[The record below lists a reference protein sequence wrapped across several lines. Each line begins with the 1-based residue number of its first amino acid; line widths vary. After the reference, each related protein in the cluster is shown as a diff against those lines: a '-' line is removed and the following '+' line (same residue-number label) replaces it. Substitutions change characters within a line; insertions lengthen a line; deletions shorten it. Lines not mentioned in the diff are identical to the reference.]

1 MGEVLLFLGRVLS
14 GTTGEELVYFGSSY
28 MSSGSVVGLQ
38 QLLLVCSSCDA
49 KLSAGRPWTACLLRC
64 FSVFPDILQRSPY
77 VLGIVSFPPTFLG
90 RKQTASLFLQ
100 HTISGQPLHVHNIS
114 GPHLYVPFAPACL
127 RVFSSQKQ

>member
-1 MGEVLLFLGRVLS
+1 
-14 GTTGEELVYFGSSY
+14 
-28 MSSGSVVGLQ
+28 
-38 QLLLVCSSCDA
+38 
-49 KLSAGRPWTACLLRC
+49 
-64 FSVFPDILQRSPY
+64 